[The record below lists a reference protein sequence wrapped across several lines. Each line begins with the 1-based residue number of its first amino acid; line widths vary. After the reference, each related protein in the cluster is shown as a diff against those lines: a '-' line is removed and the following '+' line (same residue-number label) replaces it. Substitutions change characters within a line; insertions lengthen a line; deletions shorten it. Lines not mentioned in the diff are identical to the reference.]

1 MIASIAFPDLKAC
14 KGIEYLQGLADLAH
28 TITTKFSEQCEVSG
42 FTIAPTEAVQGDIRT
57 AEWSDADIMFTNSAL
72 FPDELL
78 EQMAEKLVKLK
89 KGSRVISS

>member
-1 MIASIAFPDLKAC
+1 M
-14 KGIEYLQGLADLAH
+14 ADLAH
-28 TITTKFSEQCEVSG
+28 TITTKFSEQCKASG
-42 FTIAPTEAVQGDIRT
+42 FNIAPIEAIQGDIRT

-78 EQMAEKLVKLK
+78 EQMTEKLVKLK